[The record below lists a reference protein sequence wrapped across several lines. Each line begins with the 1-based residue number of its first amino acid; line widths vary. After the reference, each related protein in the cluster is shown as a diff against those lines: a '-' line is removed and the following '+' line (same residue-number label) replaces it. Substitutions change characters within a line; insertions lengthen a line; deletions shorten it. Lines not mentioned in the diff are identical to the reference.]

1 MPDVI
6 GQLRQWL
13 NSADGVTITG
23 GEPFEQPDAL
33 ARIVRWLNQEFD
45 GNVLVYTGYS
55 KEKVQADLDDVDGCI
70 DALISEPFDH
80 LESDALPLR
89 GSDNQ
94 ELHFLTRRGLE
105 QFSRYEHP
113 VDESALDAMFD
124 EDGTV
129 WFCGIPR
136 RHDLEHLEMILQS
149 RGHDAVFTAQNIR
162 AEK

>member
-1 MPDVI
+1 MIEVI

-13 NSADGVTITG
+13 SLADGVTITG

-33 ARIVRWLNQEFD
+33 AGIVRWLDQEFD
-45 GNVLVYTGYS
+45 GDVLVYTGYS
-55 KEKVQADLDDVDGCI
+55 KARIQAELDDVNGCI
-70 DALISEPFDH
+70 DALISEPFQH

-113 VDESALDAMFD
+113 EDGPALDAMFD

-136 RHDLEHLEMILQS
+136 RHDLERLEIILQS
-149 RGHDAVFTAQNIR
+149 RGHDAVFTAQDIR
-162 AEK
+162 VEK